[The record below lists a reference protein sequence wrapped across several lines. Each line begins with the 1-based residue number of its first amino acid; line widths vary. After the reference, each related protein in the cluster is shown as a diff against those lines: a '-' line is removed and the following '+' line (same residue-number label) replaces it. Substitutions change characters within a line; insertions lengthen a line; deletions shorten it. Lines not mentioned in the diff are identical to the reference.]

1 MRRLLSLE
9 GVRYAALLALL
20 VVLLGGAAY
29 ASVESDQHLNAWD
42 GIWWAINT
50 VTTVGTGGTPHTTE
64 GRIIAIT
71 VMVVGI
77 GFVALLTAFIAER
90 FIRRTEEEA
99 IHEHEHDV
107 LTELRRINE
116 RLDRLE
122 RRG

>member
-1 MRRLLSLE
+1 
-9 GVRYAALLALL
+9 
-20 VVLLGGAAY
+20 
-29 ASVESDQHLNAWD
+29 
-42 GIWWAINT
+42 
-50 VTTVGTGGTPHTTE
+50 
-64 GRIIAIT
+64 
-71 VMVVGI
+71 MVVGI